1 MSEQRQ
7 LHPKIPTYLVAV
19 CSAFLVA
26 LFHLDIP
33 DTFWLVI
40 PFWLVWLQVAL
51 VGYWHGGFGDFG
63 LSFHTSGFSSSG

>member
-7 LHPKIPTYLVAV
+7 PHSKIPTYLVSV

-26 LFHLDIP
+26 LFHLEYP
-33 DTFWLVI
+33 GHFLVGYS
-40 PFWLVWLQVAL
+40 FWLVWLQVAL